1 MFALREGGGG
11 GGVELRML
19 MSSVVWLLVLSRGN
33 DKSRGND
40 EYSSF
45 PRDQKNHVQIVVFL
59 LSARD
64 R

>member
-1 MFALREGGGG
+1 MFALREGGCG

-19 MSSVVWLLVLSRGN
+19 MSSIVWLLVLSRGN
-33 DKSRGND
+33 
-40 EYSSF
+40 
-45 PRDQKNHVQIVVFL
+45 DQKNHVQIVVFL